1 MRITTINS
9 TYTITDEKTL
19 ENISKGEKIYNL
31 EITAYIEEESR
42 SRHITLNISP
52 NSSIT
57 EQVDIWLD
65 IDIYQAEL
73 LGKKILQL
81 VENRK
86 EYLEAKLKEDE

>member
-19 ENISKGEKIYNL
+19 ENISKGEKIHNL

-52 NSSIT
+52 NNSII

-65 IDIYQAEL
+65 VDIYQAEL

-86 EYLEAKLKEDE
+86 QYLEAKLNENE

>member
-19 ENISKGEKIYNL
+19 KNISKGDKIYNL

-52 NSSIT
+52 DSSIT

-73 LGKKILQL
+73 LGRNLLQL

-86 EYLEAKLKEDE
+86 QYLESKLKEE